1 MAGVLRAELRHS
13 PMLAAVP
20 VLAFLG
26 GLATWRGL
34 IPGVATWESTSL
46 ALLGGTQL
54 IGPVAA
60 GLACWI
66 AQREHRR
73 RLTYLRVLSADRAS
87 AVPLLQVAA
96 AVLWAVVA
104 YLSVGG
110 AAALHTLV
118 HDGTGRPAP
127 GAVVVG
133 CLGVAIQVAG
143 GYLAGATA
151 GWRVL
156 PPLVALASYVAVVIG
171 MGYGG
176 SWFYLLS
183 PVTVENGGVFVAWQP
198 GVFAAQTW
206 WLLAALLVLTAL
218 VALRGRVTRAAVV
231 AGAVGLLAAVPA
243 AQRVAAY
250 DGQLFADG
258 IPATTR
264 VCAGTAPQ
272 VCLHPAFRRA
282 AEPIRREFAPL
293 ARRLAGT
300 PLRITVLQ
308 HRAAWDFSPLAPGA
322 APLYLD
328 DLAPGYAARARE
340 LLVQGFTDGEQCAG
354 EESPDASWYSGL
366 VSDWLLD
373 RPPFVPSALV
383 PAHDRLTRATEA
395 QRQAW
400 FAAHFTAYRDCTLTA
415 ASFAS
420 LP

>member
-1 MAGVLRAELRHS
+1 
-13 PMLAAVP
+13 MLAAVP

-73 RLTYLRVLSADRAS
+73 RLTYLRVLSADRAT

-104 YLSVGG
+104 YLSVCG
-110 AAALHTLV
+110 AAALHALV
-118 HDGTGRPAP
+118 DAATGRPGP

-133 CLGVAIQVAG
+133 CLGVAIGVAV

-156 PPLVALASYVAVVIG
+156 PPLVALASYVAVMIG

-218 VALRGRVTRAAVV
+218 VALRGRVTRVAVV
-231 AGAVGLLAAVPA
+231 AGTVGLLAAVPA

-282 AEPIRREFAPL
+282 ADPIRREFAPL
-293 ARRLAGT
+293 VRRLSGT
-300 PLRITVLQ
+300 PARITVLQ
-308 HRAAWDFSPLAPGA
+308 HRAQGDDSPMAPGVM
-322 APLYLD
+322 PLYLQ
-328 DLAPGYAARARE
+328 DLAPGYGLLARENLVQTLTDGDRCWSRESAAAR
-340 LLVQGFTDGEQCAG
+340 G
-354 EESPDASWYSGL
+354 YSEV
-366 VSDWLLD
+366 VSAWLLD
-373 RPPFVPSALV
+373 EEPFLFREHV
-383 PAHDRLTRATEA
+383 PAHERLTRATEA